1 MAWIFLHIL
10 THPMKKPI
18 DHNLVLILAST
29 CWACSPCVP
38 WSVYDQSGHFWSVP
52 GQYPPQG
59 YTSLWSVSTTRIPKC
74 MVSIHHKDTQAI
86 HNQFFKAMVQQQ
98 QHGKGQPAYITWKLQ
113 NSYMRIIIFVVCKDI
128 SKSVKNL
135 LCSVWFLL
143 VRDPIIQRSRA
154 LMLCWCG

>member
-18 DHNLVLILAST
+18 DHNLVFILAST

-59 YTSLWSVSTTRIPKC
+59 YTSLWSVSTTRMPKP
-74 MVSIHHKDTQAI
+74 MVSIHHKDT
-86 HNQFFKAMVQQQ
+86 HLY
-98 QHGKGQPAYITWKLQ
+98 GQYPPQGYP
-113 NSYMRIIIFVVCKDI
+113 
-128 SKSVKNL
+128 
-135 LCSVWFLL
+135 SVWSVSITRILKRSTINFSKQWCSSNSMERGSQHILLESYRIATWELLFL
-143 VRDPIIQRSRA
+143 
-154 LMLCWCG
+154 